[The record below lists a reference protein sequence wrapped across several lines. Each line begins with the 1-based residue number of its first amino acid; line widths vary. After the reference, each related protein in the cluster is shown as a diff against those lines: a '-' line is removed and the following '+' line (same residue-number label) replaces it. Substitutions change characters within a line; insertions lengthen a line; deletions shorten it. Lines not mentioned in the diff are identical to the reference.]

1 MRSGCGCGADR
12 FHLVDLFY
20 IFFLID
26 SRIVSRR
33 LLTRVENMKKQKI
46 LIAEDDD
53 LNRNNLTELL
63 TMEGYEVKAVEN
75 GKEAMAAFVE
85 DKYDL
90 VITDLKMPEGDG
102 LELLKFVKD
111 MNPDNIVIMM
121 TGFGTVD
128 SAVEAMKYGAFDYI
142 TKPMKDDLVKL
153 TVSRALSFASLQE
166 ENVTLRDNL
175 REKYDFGKML
185 GYSECIKTIFDTI
198 EKVAKSDS
206 TVIIYGESGTG
217 KELVARAIHFNSD
230 RKNFP
235 LIPVNCGA
243 IPEELL
249 ESELFGHEKGAF
261 TGAIRNRLGRFE
273 LAQGGTIFLDEIGDM
288 SPSLQVKLLR
298 VIQEK
303 QFERIGGVK
312 TINADVR
319 IIAATN
325 QDLELAVAEKRFRE
339 DLYYRINVIPIHLP
353 ALRERGPD
361 IAILANH
368 FLQKFAQTKKKDVS
382 SISPEAI
389 ACLLH
394 YPWPGNVRE
403 LENLIE
409 MLVVLKDGNEIV
421 LEDLPLKIRQFKK
434 EAQSIGSIQIPEDG
448 IDFNELVN
456 QFEKDIL
463 LNALEKSSGVKNRA
477 AKLLNLNRTTL
488 VEKLKRLNIS
498 SET

>member
-1 MRSGCGCGADR
+1 
-12 FHLVDLFY
+12 
-20 IFFLID
+20 
-26 SRIVSRR
+26 
-33 LLTRVENMKKQKI
+33 MKKQKI

-53 LNRNNLTELL
+53 LNRSNLTELL
-63 TMEGYEVKAVEN
+63 NLEGYETKAVDN
-75 GKEAMAAFVE
+75 GRKAMNAFVE
-85 DKYDL
+85 NKYDL
-90 VITDLKMPEGDG
+90 VITDLKMPDGDG
-102 LELLKFVKD
+102 LELLKFIKD

-121 TGFGTVD
+121 TGYGTVD
-128 SAVEAMKYGAFDYI
+128 SAVEAMKLGAFDYI
-142 TKPMKDDLVKL
+142 SKPMKDDLVKL
-153 TVSRALSFASLQE
+153 TVSRALSYASLQE
-166 ENVTLRDNL
+166 ENVNLRDHL

-185 GYSECIKTIFDTI
+185 GYSECMKTIFETI

-217 KELVARAIHFNSD
+217 KELVARAIHFNSN
-230 RKNFP
+230 RNNFP

-243 IPEELL
+243 IPEDLL

-273 LAQGGTIFLDEIGDM
+273 LAQGGSIFLDEIGDM
-288 SPSLQVKLLR
+288 SPTLQVKVLR

-319 IIAATN
+319 IITATN
-325 QDLELAVAEKRFRE
+325 QNLELAVAEKRFRE
-339 DLYYRINVIPIHLP
+339 DLFYRINVIPIHLP

-368 FLQKFAQTKKKDVS
+368 FLQKFAQTKKKEVTR
-382 SISPEAI
+382 ITPEAI
-389 ACLLH
+389 ACMLH

-409 MLVVLKDGNEIV
+409 MLVVMKEDDEIR
-421 LEDLPLKIRQFKK
+421 LEDLPLKIRQFKT
-434 EAQSIGSIQIPEDG
+434 ETQSFRKFQVPDEG
-448 IDFNELVN
+448 IDFNELVY

-463 LNALEKSSGVKNRA
+463 LNALSKSNGVKNRA

-498 SET
+498 SES

>member
-12 FHLVDLFY
+12 FHLIDLFY

-382 SISPEAI
+382 SISPEAL